1 MSTENELKRAYD
13 LIARII
19 CKKVE
24 ELDASDS
31 FQVKDLKELTSVV
44 KDLSAIERVMSDG
57 SDTSEIKIIFEGGD
71 VKWAQ

>member
-1 MSTENELKRAYD
+1 MNTENELKRAYG

-24 ELDASDS
+24 ELEASGS

-44 KDLSAIERVMSDG
+44 KDLSAIERVMAD
-57 SDTSEIKIIFEGGD
+57 DTASEIKVIFEGGD